1 MHAYTALAIFGLAFP
16 VVFII
21 IPLLVENILIKK
33 EK

>member
-21 IPLLVENILIKK
+21 IPLIIESILMNK